1 METITI
7 DDHRIAYQR
16 VGDGPP
22 LVLLHGYVGDGRTAW
37 RPQLDALADELTL
50 IAWDA
55 PGTGRSSDPP
65 EAFGMAGY
73 ADVLARFIAA
83 LDLGAPH
90 VAGLS
95 FGGALAIELARRH
108 PDVPASLTLV
118 SAYAGWRGSLEP
130 DVADA
135 RLAQAL
141 ALSELSPDELVS
153 TLLPTMFSEGT
164 PKGTIEAFGES
175 LREFHPVGFRAMARA
190 AAEDLRDA
198 LPTIEVPTLLV
209 YGERDSRAPL
219 AVARRLESAIA
230 GSELVVLRGAG
241 HVCNLEEPELFN
253 EHMRRF
259 LKRR

>member
-1 METITI
+1 VETITI
-7 DDHRIAYQR
+7 DDHRIAYER

-55 PGTGRSSDPP
+55 PGMGRSSDPP

-73 ADVLARFIAA
+73 ADVLARFIEA
-83 LDLGAPH
+83 LDLGAAH

-108 PDVPASLTLV
+108 PEVPASLTLA
-118 SAYAGWRGSLEP
+118 SAYAGWSGSLAP
-130 DVADA
+130 DVAEA

-141 ALSELSPDELVS
+141 ALSELAPDEFVS

-164 PKGTIEAFGES
+164 PNGTIEAFGAS

-209 YGERDSRAPL
+209 YGERDARAPL
-219 AVARRLESAIA
+219 AVARQLESAIA

-253 EHMRRF
+253 EHLRRF
-259 LKRR
+259 LERR